1 MQLTKG
7 DPVELRLGPDEY
19 VSGEVVD
26 TDYTDIFSD
35 GWTILALVSEGGHP
49 TTDRSARSARPMSP
63 TRRNWLDRFADHSG
77 RARRHSTVDRAGNG
91 PTQRP

>member
-49 TTDRSARSARPMSP
+49 HYGQVGAFGASDVTYAKELA
-63 TRRNWLDRFADHSG
+63 
-77 RARRHSTVDRAGNG
+77 
-91 PTQRP
+91 